1 MIRLFSLFGAALL
14 AMSLSLPAAAD
25 KHGAMREDAVTVT
38 AQIRG
43 VDYNTREVLLRS
55 EDGEDVVVVA
65 GPEVR
70 NFNQIAIG
78 DVLSITYYE
87 EVAAHIANAESS
99 STPSGA
105 ATAGRA
111 AEGEKPGMIAASVVN
126 TVVEFISYDA
136 DSHVA
141 TFINADGTPGSVA
154 VNPKMQEFAA
164 SLKKGDMVDVTITR
178 AIAISME
185 SPSN

>member
-1 MIRLFSLFGAALL
+1 MTRFFSLFAAALI
-14 AMSLSLPAAAD
+14 AVSLSLPASAD
-25 KHGAMREDAVTVT
+25 HHGAKREDAVTVT
-38 AQIRG
+38 AQIRA
-43 VDYNTREVLLRS
+43 VDYNTREVLLRG
-55 EDGEDVVVVA
+55 EDGSEVVVVA

-70 NFNQIAIG
+70 NFDQIRIG
-78 DVLSITYYE
+78 DILSITYYE

-111 AEGEKPGMIAASVVN
+111 AKGEKPGMVAAESVN
-126 TVVEFISYDA
+126 MVVEFISYDA
-136 DSHVA
+136 ESHIA
-141 TFINADGTPGSVA
+141 TFVNPDGTPGSVV
-154 VNPKMQEFAA
+154 VNPKMREFAA
-164 SLKKGDMVDVTITR
+164 SLNRGDMVDVTVTR